1 MGKKKNY
8 VEKTKEE
15 MKAELDAL
23 SEMLEKGIEQAGN
36 SDFYRK
42 LLDTASKFHNYSLSN
57 TLLIL
62 MQNPDA
68 TYVAGYK
75 TWGKLGRH
83 IKKGEKS
90 IRIYAPAFKTV
101 VVNVEKVDRKTGEK
115 VAEKEEHVIQR
126 FRACSVFDLSQTE
139 GDEIPGITDTEL
151 RGKADDYESL
161 LSALMSV
168 TTADVEIGHIS
179 GLSKGYFRPA
189 DNTIMVKEGMSEV
202 QTIKT
207 LAHEVG
213 HSIMHGGECD
223 TPRDQKELEAESVA
237 YIVCSHFGLDVSEYS
252 FTYIAGWAREN
263 GTEKLRESIK
273 TIHAT
278 ASKIINGM
286 ESMLLGE
293 ETDEAE
299 GISA

>member
-1 MGKKKNY
+1 MKQKKNY
-8 VEKTKEE
+8 VEKTREE
-15 MKAELDAL
+15 MEAELKAL
-23 SEMLEKGIEQAGN
+23 SEMLEQGIEQAGN
-36 SDFYRK
+36 SDFYKK

-75 TWGKLGRH
+75 TWGHLGRH
-83 IKKGEKS
+83 IKRGEKS

-101 VVNVEKVDRKTGEK
+101 TINVEKVDRKTGER
-115 VAEKEEHVIQR
+115 VTEKEERVIQR
-126 FRACSVFDLSQTE
+126 FKAISVFDVSQTD

-151 RGKADDYESL
+151 KGKADDYDAL
-161 LSALMSV
+161 LLALMSV
-168 TTADVEIGHIS
+168 TTADVEFGEVA
-179 GLSKGYFRPA
+179 GLSKGYYRPS
-189 DNTIMVKEGMSEV
+189 DNTIMVKEGMSEI
-202 QTIKT
+202 QTVKT

-213 HSIMHGGECD
+213 HSLMHCGECAV
-223 TPRDQKELEAESVA
+223 PREQMELEAESVA
-237 YIVCSHFGLDVSEYS
+237 YIVCSHFGLDVSDYS

-278 ASKIINGM
+278 AGAIITGM
-286 ESMLLGE
+286 ESLLCME
-293 ETDEAE
+293 NDNAME
-299 GISA
+299 GVSA